1 MYSILQVC
9 LSTAQE
15 IFKSRFHKLQHT
27 LAIFGEIHK
36 DDPKGNNFRKTHLY
50 LID

>member
-1 MYSILQVC
+1 MFSILQVC
-9 LSTAQE
+9 LSTAEEQ
-15 IFKSRFHKLQHT
+15 FKIQFQLQHT

>member
-15 IFKSRFHKLQHT
+15 LFKNRFQLQPT

>member
-15 IFKSRFHKLQHT
+15 IFKSRFQLQHT